1 VGQLSMPLVPDG
13 PIRRFYQRLHELHAA
28 AGRPSTRQLQRATR
42 GERRPAGINPT
53 TIHDAFSAPRLA
65 RWEVVQAIVAHLGGD
80 LAEFELLW
88 RQARE
93 AQVQAADLARV
104 EAARTGAGPAPGSPD
119 SPGEPGEPGEPGPAR
134 AATVPPAELPPDVF
148 AFTGRD
154 EQLKWLDELLDAG
167 DGAAVLAVLAGTPG
181 VGKTALAVHWA
192 HRVRDR
198 FPAGQLYVDLRG
210 HARGTPVPA
219 VEVLAQ
225 FLGSLG
231 VPAEDVPADQAA
243 AGARYRSLLADRRM
257 LVLLDNA
264 AEAGQVRPLLP
275 ASPGCLVLVTSRD
288 RLSGLVARDGARRLG
303 LDVLGADEA
312 QLLLARILGAER
324 VAAEP
329 AGAAELARACAHLP
343 LALRLAAANLLDH
356 PARRIEEHAARI
368 GRGGLALLDVD
379 GDEQAGVRPAFDLSY
394 HGLPPGERRLFRLAG
409 LVPGPDLTPGAA
421 GALIGTDPQRA
432 GRLLERLAAAHL
444 LAQHL
449 PDRYTSHD
457 LLREYAAD
465 RALAEDGDAE
475 RAAALER
482 LFGWYLSGA
491 DRAAELVYPHRMRL
505 PVPPGSGPEL
515 ADGAAAL
522 SWLDA
527 ERENLVAAVG
537 YAADHGPGHVAWLLA
552 DTLRSHLWLRMRTVD
567 LARTTAGALRAA
579 RAAGDLRAQATTLL
593 NIGNIDHRQR
603 RYARAIEHISEALA
617 LAGRAGWVEGQATAY
632 GVLATAHRDA
642 GEMAEAAEAYLRALA
657 LYRGEGLR
665 PGEAL
670 ALSHLGR
677 TYWYLGRLGDAVESA
692 TAAVAL
698 YRTIG
703 SRLGEAAALNTLGE
717 ICQDDGRPDQ
727 AIAHLQAALAV
738 ERELGD
744 RGSEAYTLRS
754 LAEAHRDRGE
764 LAHALRL
771 ARTAVVM
778 AGKVDDVRIEAD
790 AVNTLGTVHHRLG
803 RDGEAVA
810 QHRRV
815 LDLVRSTGDP
825 FPEIQAHLGL
835 AAAYRTLGEADRS
848 RDHGRQAL
856 ARAERTGFR
865 MLEQRARAELAD
877 PGYGVNP

>member
-1 VGQLSMPLVPDG
+1 MPLVPDG
-13 PIRRFYQRLHELHAA
+13 PIRRFYERLHELHAA

-93 AQVQAADLARV
+93 VQVHAADLARV
-104 EAARTGAGPAPGSPD
+104 EAARTDAGPARPARP
-119 SPGEPGEPGEPGPAR
+119 PPGPPRPAR
-134 AATVPPAELPPDVF
+134 PPPVTPAELPPDVF

-154 EQLKWLDELLDAG
+154 EQFKWLDELLGAEDDAV
-167 DGAAVLAVLAGTPG
+167 VLAVIAGPPG

-198 FPAGQLYVDLRG
+198 FPDGQLYVDLRG
-210 HARGTPVPA
+210 HARGAPTPP
-219 VEVLAQ
+219 VEVLTR
-225 FLGSLG
+225 FLRSLG
-231 VPAEDVPADQAA
+231 MPAEDVPDDQAA
-243 AGARYRSLLADRRM
+243 AGGRYRSLLADRRM

-264 AEAGQVRPLLP
+264 ADAGQVRPLLP
-275 ASPGCLVLVTSRD
+275 ASRGGLVLVTSRD

-303 LDVLGADEA
+303 LDVLGAGEA

-329 AGAAELARACAHLP
+329 AGTAELARACAHLP

-356 PARRIEEHAARI
+356 PARPIEEHAARL
-368 GRGGLALLDVD
+368 GRGSLALLDVD

-394 HGLPPGERRLFRLAG
+394 HSLPPGERRLFRLAG

-421 GALIGTDPQRA
+421 GALAGTDPQQA
-432 GRLLERLAAAHL
+432 GRLLERLAGGHL

-491 DRAAELVYPHRMRL
+491 DRAAALVYPHRMRL
-505 PVPPGSGPEL
+505 PVPPGRGPEL
-515 ADGAAAL
+515 TDGAAAL

-527 ERENLVAAVG
+527 ERENLVAAIG
-537 YAADHGPGHVAWLLA
+537 YAADNGPGLVAWLLA

-567 LARTTAGALRAA
+567 LARTTADALRAA

-593 NIGNIDHRQR
+593 SIGNIDHRQR
-603 RYARAIEHISEALA
+603 RYARAIGHIREALA
-617 LAGRAGWVEGQATAY
+617 LAGRAGWAEGQATAY

-642 GEMAEAAEAYLRALA
+642 GEMTGAADAYRQALA
-657 LYRGEGLR
+657 LYRAEGLR

-670 ALSHLGR
+670 ALDHLGR
-677 TYWYLGRLGDAVESA
+677 TYLYLGRLGEALESS

-698 YRTIG
+698 YRVIG
-703 SRLGEAAALNTLGE
+703 SRQGEAAALNTLGE
-717 ICQDDGRPDQ
+717 ICQADGRLDQ
-727 AIAHLQAALAV
+727 AVAHLQAALAV

-764 LAHALRL
+764 HEHALRL
-771 ARTAVVM
+771 ARAAVRL
-778 AGKVDDVRIEAD
+778 AGEVADVRLEAD
-790 AVNTLGTVHHRLG
+790 AVNALGTVHHRLG
-803 RDGEAVA
+803 RAGEAVT

-815 LDLVRSTGDP
+815 LELVRPTGDP

-835 AAAYRTLGEADRS
+835 AAAYRTLGEADLS
-848 RDHGRQAL
+848 RDHGRRAL

-865 MLEQRARAELAD
+865 ILEQRARAELAGD
-877 PGYGVNP
+877 TPA